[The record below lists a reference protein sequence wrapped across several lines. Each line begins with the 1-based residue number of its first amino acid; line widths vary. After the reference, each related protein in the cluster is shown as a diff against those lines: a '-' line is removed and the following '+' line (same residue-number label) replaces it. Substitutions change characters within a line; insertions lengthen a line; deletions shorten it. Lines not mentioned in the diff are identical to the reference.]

1 MSTTVTLPVGASD
14 HGDPKLLCLP
24 TKWTDLA
31 IFFIGNYIAHA
42 ATVLQTPGSSHHDS
56 MMAAF
61 VALLFPPSGML
72 KGLMGIMIGST
83 FGKTDLEI
91 AARAG
96 ALCMVISTE
105 DQGQTDRELN
115 LERKSKY

>member
-1 MSTTVTLPVGASD
+1 
-14 HGDPKLLCLP
+14 
-24 TKWTDLA
+24 
-31 IFFIGNYIAHA
+31 
-42 ATVLQTPGSSHHDS
+42 
-56 MMAAF
+56 
-61 VALLFPPSGML
+61 
-72 KGLMGIMIGST
+72 MIGST